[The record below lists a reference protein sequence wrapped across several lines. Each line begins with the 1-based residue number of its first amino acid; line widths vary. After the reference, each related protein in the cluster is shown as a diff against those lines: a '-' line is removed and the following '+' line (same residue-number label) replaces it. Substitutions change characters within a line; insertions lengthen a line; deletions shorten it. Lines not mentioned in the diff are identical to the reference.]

1 MDGMENAYSL
11 LEEKAMQKLAIYTVE
26 LILLGFTALLTLANP
41 LVLGAEYVAKKVRAR
56 DNRRF

>member
-1 MDGMENAYSL
+1 
-11 LEEKAMQKLAIYTVE
+11 MQKIAIHLIE

-41 LVLGAEYVAKKVRAR
+41 LVLGAEYMAKKVRAR